1 MGIKNEKHESFIQDE
16 ILKITQTLKKFIKK
30 VGVHC
35 SFFATWG
42 KRTIN

>member
-1 MGIKNEKHESFIQDE
+1 M
-16 ILKITQTLKKFIKK
+16 KFIKK